1 MAYYRKNKRRFDPRY
16 FMNERLEELQLSDG
30 EPDFRRPAEDEED
43 TPEARERAFHPETI
57 RQRLEKSFARKAVE
71 DEEEAVHHLA
81 AAADEQGDINALNRK
96 FDAAGSKE
104 ELEEGC
110 GESQTY
116 FVDIGMG
123 RAEFDDL
130 DALINT
136 ARIWND
142 TPGIDIVDASPE
154 VLDALGIEVAASEP
168 LPSLMDEEPPLEE

>member
-16 FMNERLEELQLSDG
+16 FMNERMEQLDELNPGDG
-30 EPDFRRPAEDEED
+30 VGPDFSSGPKTPREMARELARAAKEKRLEDEDTAFHHVAAAEDEAE
-43 TPEARERAFHPETI
+43 EVARI
-57 RQRLEKSFARKAVE
+57 R
-71 DEEEAVHHLA
+71 
-81 AAADEQGDINALNRK
+81 N
-96 FDAAGSKE
+96 
-104 ELEEGC
+104 LEEGC

>member
-30 EPDFRRPAEDEED
+30 EPDFRRPAEGEED

-81 AAADEQGDINALNRK
+81 AA
-96 FDAAGSKE
+96 E
-104 ELEEGC
+104 EEEREKRRISNLEEGC
-110 GESQTY
+110 GESQAY

>member
-16 FMNERLEELQLSDG
+16 FMNERMEDVSELVVPGPSAKHDV
-30 EPDFRRPAEDEED
+30 EP
-43 TPEARERAFHPETI
+43 PETV
-57 RQRLEKSFARKAVE
+57 RQRLEKAFAAKALE
-71 DEEEAVHHLA
+71 DEEEAVHHVA
-81 AAADEQGDINALNRK
+81 AAADEQGEIDDRNRK
-96 FDAAGSKE
+96 FDAVGSKK

-168 LPSLMDEEPPLEE
+168 PLEE